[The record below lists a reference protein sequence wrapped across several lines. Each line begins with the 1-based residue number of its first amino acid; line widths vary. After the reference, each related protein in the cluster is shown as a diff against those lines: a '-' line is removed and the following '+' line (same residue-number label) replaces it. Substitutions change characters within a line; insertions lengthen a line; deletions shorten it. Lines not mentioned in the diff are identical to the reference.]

1 MMESFKSIKAPMRM
15 SEVIAH
21 EIEKRIINH
30 ELKPGNMLPSEGI
43 LKEQFSVSRNT
54 VREAL
59 RILEASGL
67 IRILQGAKGGPF
79 VSQITN
85 EFISDFLIK
94 AVRLG
99 GISGDSIAQFRIA
112 IEPSMAATLATKDL
126 NDDFFP
132 DLERNIKETEELF
145 RANDVTAYEN
155 LEFHRL
161 LALET
166 GNPLFVIIMNTLTA
180 NLQISSPILRNH
192 CELHGHSIEDHK
204 KIMRAIKN
212 KDPKKTQ
219 NYMLH
224 HLLEIREVVRDADFK
239 PFVNKGEK
247 DGD

>member
-1 MMESFKSIKAPMRM
+1 M

-99 GISGDSIAQFRIA
+99 GISGDST
-112 IEPSMAATLATKDL
+112 ELLL
-126 NDDFFP
+126 NRRWP
-132 DLERNIKETEELF
+132 QR
-145 RANDVTAYEN
+145 
-155 LEFHRL
+155 
-161 LALET
+161 
-166 GNPLFVIIMNTLTA
+166 
-180 NLQISSPILRNH
+180 
-192 CELHGHSIEDHK
+192 
-204 KIMRAIKN
+204 
-212 KDPKKTQ
+212 
-219 NYMLH
+219 
-224 HLLEIREVVRDADFK
+224 
-239 PFVNKGEK
+239 
-247 DGD
+247 